1 MNDHMSKFP
10 KPHFEPIPAP
20 VTKGQELDLTVEA
33 ISHRGNSGV
42 AKISGY
48 LVFIP
53 GTQPGDKVHVRITGV
68 TERWATAQKIT

>member
-1 MNDHMSKFP
+1 MGKFP
-10 KPHFEPIPAP
+10 KPPIAPAPAP

-33 ISHRGNSGV
+33 ISHRGNSGI

-53 GTQPGDKVHVRITGV
+53 GTQPGDKVRVRITGI
-68 TERWATAQKIT
+68 TERWATAIKIT